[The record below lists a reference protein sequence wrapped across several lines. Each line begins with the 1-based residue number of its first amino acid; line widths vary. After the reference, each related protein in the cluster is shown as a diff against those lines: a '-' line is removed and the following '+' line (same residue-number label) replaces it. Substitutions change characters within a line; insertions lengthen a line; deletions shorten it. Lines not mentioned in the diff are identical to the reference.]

1 MAAEALL
8 GWRRSRRFR
17 RLHEVARKGG
27 WHVETTTEAE
37 TNQGHVV
44 ADRAPATGTDGRR
57 RRKVVL
63 IGASVMALGLLL
75 IVGALV
81 WRLASEE
88 HGVAAGANLPVNQ
101 DPALPSAHN
110 SPRVLVNPLNPKTLV
125 VAGRVDRPDFSA
137 GVHVSRDAGRTWAGS
152 RLVLPPGEE
161 RAFEP
166 QIAFDAK
173 GTLFVLFSTLDG
185 QGVVPNALW
194 LEGSR
199 DGGRTFSRPV
209 KVAGPF
215 AYQPR
220 LALDRTSGNFHV
232 TWVQA
237 TDVVV
242 RQLRA
247 SQRSPRKRTPG
258 FGAPPNPVVMAT
270 SRDGGATFSR
280 PVRVSESTRD
290 RVGAATPVVGP
301 KGDVY
306 VLYQDYGDNLLFQG
320 VRGPVYSGRFSL
332 VMARSTDAGRSFST
346 TAVVDDAVVP
356 WERFL
361 VYLPKF
367 PSVAVDRNDG
377 TLHVAWSSRRNGD
390 PDIFVRRSDDRGKSW
405 SKPVRVGDDKPNVGQ
420 QQYLP
425 TLSVAPNGRVDLLY
439 VDRSVERDKSPTA
452 ARLATSFD
460 KGETWGTIA
469 ASDDVFDS
477 RVGPRNENPEAVEAD
492 PGSNLGLDSTADAAY
507 AVWADSRRGTPATGK
522 QDLYFAPIRIAPE

>member
-1 MAAEALL
+1 MIGAL
-8 GWRRSRRFR
+8 
-17 RLHEVARKGG
+17 
-27 WHVETTTEAE
+27 
-37 TNQGHVV
+37 VV
-44 ADRAPATGTDGRR
+44 A
-57 RRKVVL
+57 V
-63 IGASVMALGLLL
+63 GLLL
-75 IVGALV
+75 IGGALV
-81 WRLASEE
+81 WLLTSEE
-88 HGVAAGANLPVNQ
+88 REVAAGVNVPVNQ

-110 SPRVLVNPLNPKTLV
+110 SPRILVNPLNPKTLV
-125 VAGRVDRPDFSA
+125 AAGRVDRPDFSA

-152 RLVLPPGEE
+152 SLVLPPGEE

-173 GTLFVLFSTLDG
+173 GTLFVLFSTLKG
-185 QGVVPNALW
+185 QAVVPNAVW
-194 LEGSR
+194 LEGSQ

-209 KVAGPF
+209 KVTGPF

-220 LALDRTSGNFHV
+220 LALDRTTGNVHV
-232 TWVQA
+232 SWVQA
-237 TDVVV
+237 TDVVAREV
-242 RQLRA
+242 RV
-247 SQRSPRKRTPG
+247 SQRSPKKRTPG

-280 PVRVSESTRD
+280 PVRVSEPTRE

-306 VLYQDYGDNLLFQG
+306 LLYQDYGDDLLDFKG
-320 VRGPVYSGRFSL
+320 LRGPVHSGRFSL

-346 TAVVDDAVVP
+346 IAVVDDAVVP

-361 VYLPKF
+361 AYLPKF
-367 PSVAVDRNDG
+367 PSIAVDRRDG
-377 TLHVAWSSRRNGD
+377 TLYVAWSSGPNGN

-405 SKPVRVGDDKPNVGQ
+405 SKPVRVGDDKPNPGQ

-439 VDRSVERDKSPTA
+439 LDRRIERDKSPTA

-477 RVGPRNENPEAVEAD
+477 RVGPRNEIPEAVEAD

-507 AVWADSRRGTPATGK
+507 AVWSDSRRGTPATGK
-522 QDLYFAPIRIAPE
+522 QDLYFAPIRIAPGQGK